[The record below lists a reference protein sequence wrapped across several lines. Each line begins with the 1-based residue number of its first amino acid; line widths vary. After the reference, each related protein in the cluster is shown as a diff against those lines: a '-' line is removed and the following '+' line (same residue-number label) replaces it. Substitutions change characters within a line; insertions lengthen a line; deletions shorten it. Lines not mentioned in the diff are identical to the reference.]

1 MAENRDTFKGKHNP
15 TTEASTR
22 SLLGTGSGV
31 LQHTLHRKVPQKL
44 ALDMAPVA
52 KFHLPWRPSGLLPL
66 RAGTCGH
73 SSAPLSR
80 PLSFQSQ
87 RFGPTVPPEGGL
99 WNILGNAVLLSDCFL
114 GHTCSWNICNEL
126 KPSILS
132 PYFYYHEEFKNIF
145 KSREKSFMSPHVS
158 ITSFQQFSKH

>member
-52 KFHLPWRPSGLLPL
+52 KIDLPWRPSGLLPL

-73 SSAPLSR
+73 SSAPPSQ
-80 PLSFQSQ
+80 PLSFQNQ
-87 RFGPTVPPEGGL
+87 RFGPIVPPEGGL
-99 WNILGNAVLLSDCFL
+99 
-114 GHTCSWNICNEL
+114 
-126 KPSILS
+126 
-132 PYFYYHEEFKNIF
+132 
-145 KSREKSFMSPHVS
+145 
-158 ITSFQQFSKH
+158 

>member
-66 RAGTCGH
+66 RAGTCVPGTLPRGSTFCRSLPRH
-73 SSAPLSR
+73 HPHRGLASLDPQLKQNPALALPSRRACEPLPPWSADPTEKHAPTAPPPPRTLPGPQTKPGKQLLEWLSR
-80 PLSFQSQ
+80 
-87 RFGPTVPPEGGL
+87 
-99 WNILGNAVLLSDCFL
+99 
-114 GHTCSWNICNEL
+114 
-126 KPSILS
+126 
-132 PYFYYHEEFKNIF
+132 
-145 KSREKSFMSPHVS
+145 
-158 ITSFQQFSKH
+158 TSLF

>member
-1 MAENRDTFKGKHNP
+1 MAENRATFKGKHNP
-15 TTEASTR
+15 TTEAFTR

-31 LQHTLHRKVPQKL
+31 LQSMLHRKVPQKL

-52 KFHLPWRPSGLLPL
+52 KIHLPWRPSGLLPL

-73 SSAPLSR
+73 NSAPPSR
-80 PLSFQSQ
+80 PLSFQNQ
-87 RFGPTVPPEGGL
+87 RFGPIGSPEGGL

-114 GHTCSWNICNEL
+114 GHTCSWNTCNEL

-132 PYFYYHEEFKNIF
+132 HIF
-145 KSREKSFMSPHVS
+145 IITRNLKTYSKVGRRVS
-158 ITSFQQFSKH
+158 